1 MKRYTPQAAIHDA
14 KIFNQLRREYRRTK
28 ENRRMETT
36 NSLRVRAARFLSD
49 RYVYRAEPGYLSE
62 LVAFGMVVF
71 IAVWPIIL
79 LVRTM
84 AGPR

>member
-1 MKRYTPQAAIHDA
+1 MKRYTLRAAIHDS

-28 ENRRMETT
+28 KSRRMGTT

-62 LVAFGMVVF
+62 VVALGMIVF

-79 LVRTM
+79 LVHTM
-84 AGPR
+84 AAPR